1 MKSPSHSSTLSQ
13 SNEETDSYILV
24 GQANLRKQP
33 QAAVELVQYIN
44 SAMRYYEFNMSTGVL
59 SDTRRSLRR
68 KSKRQM
74 EKLRQEDSIREGSLE
89 EQVNSVQPPV
99 GLGKRYGASAVA
111 QQLAQ
116 ERGAQPRA
124 ESPPRGGGFS
134 PPHGSQLNMDGNIEL
149 PNETLQD
156 DITVEETQG
165 NNSNRVNISSQQS
178 ENGKHRRTGG
188 CLRPTPRANSR
199 YTQSSSPAA
208 AQKRESGDGWR
219 SRK

>member
-13 SNEETDSYILV
+13 SNEETDNYILV

-59 SDTRRSLRR
+59 SDTRRRIRR
-68 KSKRQM
+68 KMRKV
-74 EKLRQEDSIREGSLE
+74 RQEDSIGEGSLE
-89 EQVNSVQPPV
+89 EQVNSVPPPV

-165 NNSNRVNISSQQS
+165 NNSNRVNISSLQS

-188 CLRPTPRANSR
+188 CLRPTPRANPR
-199 YTQSSSPAA
+199 YTQSSSPDA
-208 AQKRESGDGWR
+208 AQMLHRNGSSGMVGVVGN
-219 SRK
+219 